1 MKHASRPL
9 CRITDGTVRIEAPLT
24 KETVPGIYAE
34 INGPRSAPVTDLH
47 TLDLDLVTQ
56 IDSAG
61 VALIETLRSE
71 VENGGGTLE
80 ISGGSEAVLALIDTF
95 SVTRNGKRP
104 SRQRM
109 LLLEAMG
116 EQLYTFWRH
125 LGAFFILVADTA
137 FYSVQGV
144 FSRAGMRKGEFT
156 KQCIFI
162 GMNALPIVGLISFLI
177 GFILA
182 LQSAAQLR
190 QFGASIYVA
199 DLVAISMTREMGP
212 IMTAIALAGRS
223 GSAFASEIANMVV
236 TEETDALRT
245 MGLNPIQYI
254 VVPKMYA
261 ITVTTPMLTILSML
275 IGIFGSLVIGIT
287 YLDLSVKPFLNQVAN
302 ALILRDVMIGLVKS
316 IIFAWII
323 VTVGAYFGFTV
334 SGGAEGVGRST
345 TASVVTSI
353 FLVILADS
361 ILGLIFY
368 FGGGAF

>member
-1 MKHASRPL
+1 MRRVSHPV
-9 CRITDGTVRIEAPLT
+9 CRFADSTVSVDAPLT
-24 KETVPGIYAE
+24 KDTVPGIYAE
-34 INGPRSAPVTDLH
+34 IDGHRSVWEDTAL
-47 TLDLDLVTQ
+47 TLDLSAVTR

-61 VALIETLRSE
+61 VALIETLRSRVNE
-71 VENGGGTLE
+71 R
-80 ISGGSEAVLALIDTF
+80 GGSLTITGGSKDVLALIETF
-95 SVTRNGKRP
+95 TVTRDGKRQP
-104 SRQRM
+104 RPKRRFF
-109 LLLEAMG
+109 EGMG
-116 EQLYTFWRH
+116 EQLYTFWQH

-137 FYSVQGV
+137 FYSVQGM
-144 FSRAGMRKGEFT
+144 FTRSGMRKGEFT

-236 TEETDALRT
+236 TEETDALKT

-275 IGIFGSLVIGIT
+275 IGIFGSLVIGVT
-287 YLDLSVKPFLNQVAN
+287 YLDLSVGPFMDQVAN
-302 ALILRDVMIGLVKS
+302 ALILRDVIIGLAKS
-316 IIFAWII
+316 VIFAWII
-323 VTVGAYFGFTV
+323 ITVGAYFGFTV
-334 SGGAEGVGRST
+334 SGGAEGVGRAT

-353 FLVILADS
+353 FMVILADS